1 MKCATFEKGKGYRMI
16 KKKHI
21 AYIMACIV
29 GAGTGLGIDQIV
41 EQKRRA
47 VTSRPIKEC
56 TDKASQDRPWYDTDG
71 FGQDGFNRE
80 GFDRDGYDR
89 QGFDAEGYDRSGRDK
104 RGFDRDGFDP
114 EGFDRY
120 GRDSEGY
127 NRSGF
132 GIDGFNRDGVDRQ
145 GYRRD
150 GYDSDGTDRA
160 GNCREYYSGYISRLR
175 ERLDDAH
182 AQLRDGG
189 FRYALYD
196 ARVTLE
202 EALRLLVQHAR
213 GDDISDDRLL
223 TCLKICEQQGLIP
236 DTEFLNRL
244 HDVRRICNCNGHEVN
259 AEENMTFNKVYF
271 VIMQVRDLLDYT
283 KKHLLPVQEGL
294 R

>member
-1 MKCATFEKGKGYRMI
+1 MI

-21 AYIMACIV
+21 AYIVACIV
-29 GAGTGLGIDQIV
+29 GAGIGLGIDQIV

-47 VTSRPIKEC
+47 VTSRPIKKC

-89 QGFDAEGYDRSGRDK
+89 QGFDAEGYDRFGRDE
-104 RGFDRDGFDP
+104 RGFDRNGFDF

-145 GYRRD
+145 GYGRD
-150 GYDSDGTDRA
+150 GYDAEGIDRA
-160 GNCREYYSGYISRLR
+160 GNCREYYSERITRLR
-175 ERLDDAH
+175 ERLGDAR
-182 AQLRDGG
+182 AQLQDGS

-196 ARVTLE
+196 ARVAME
-202 EALRLLVQHAR
+202 DALRLIVQHAQ
-213 GDDISDDRLL
+213 GDDLCDDRLL
-223 TCLKICEQQGLIP
+223 TCLKICERQGLIP
-236 DTEFLNRL
+236 DMDFLNRL
-244 HDVRRICNCNGHEVN
+244 HDVRRICNSNGHEVT
-259 AEENMTFNKVYF
+259 AEENMSFNKGYF
-271 VIMQVRDLLDYT
+271 VIMQTRDLLDYAE
-283 KKHLLPVQEGL
+283 KQLLSA
-294 R
+294 